1 MSEQE
6 IDPWTTFTNDA
17 ASKAREQYKNILQ
30 TLLVKGHDDSELS
43 EARQKPLKKSLIFR
57 QNSLTST
64 SIIYVG

>member
-30 TLLVKGHDDSELS
+30 TLLVKGHDDSELKRNRNLWKNLWFS
-43 EARQKPLKKSLIFR
+43 DRIRWRLLQ
-57 QNSLTST
+57 
-64 SIIYVG
+64 